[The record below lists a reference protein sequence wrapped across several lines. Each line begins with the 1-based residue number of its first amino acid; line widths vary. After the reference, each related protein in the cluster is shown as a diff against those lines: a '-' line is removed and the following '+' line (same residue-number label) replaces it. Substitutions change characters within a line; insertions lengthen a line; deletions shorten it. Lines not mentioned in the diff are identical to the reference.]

1 MVKTYCCL
9 NYRGIKQKK
18 YSSKYRPSYS
28 VSQEYLH
35 RTQHTVTHNRQ
46 HAGLLTQYSGKYN
59 RMDTWPR
66 YSKAITSH
74 SYTLRSACTVIAV
87 DVVDNIL
94 PSIQRAYLK
103 HPVLFNTKTVI
114 LIGNVHSVTGQSSG
128 HNGFLFEQRSF
139 SKHLNSL
146 IRGLRCLF

>member
-1 MVKTYCCL
+1 M
-9 NYRGIKQKK
+9 
-18 YSSKYRPSYS
+18 
-28 VSQEYLH
+28 
-35 RTQHTVTHNRQ
+35 TQIQQSNNVT
-46 HAGLLTQYSGKYN
+46 
-59 RMDTWPR
+59 
-66 YSKAITSH
+66 
-74 SYTLRSACTVIAV
+74 YTLRSAHTVIAV

-128 HNGFLFEQRSF
+128 HNGFLFERRSF

-146 IRGLRCLF
+146 ISGLRFFFFLNTPNTTAQIYCK